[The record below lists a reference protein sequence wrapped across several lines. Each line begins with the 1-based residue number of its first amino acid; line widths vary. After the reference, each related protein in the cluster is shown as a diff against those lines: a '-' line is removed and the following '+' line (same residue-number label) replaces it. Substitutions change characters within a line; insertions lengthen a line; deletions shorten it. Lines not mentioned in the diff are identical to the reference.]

1 MASAEV
7 AEGVWLIAFCMM
19 VLDTIAGGA
28 PTPILLPVEW
38 VGNLQRNGNPTID
51 RKRGRRYGC

>member
-19 VLDTIAGGA
+19 V
-28 PTPILLPVEW
+28 LLPVEW